1 MTKSNTIAYTQYNVL
16 HVNISSV
23 YISVF
28 YVHCSF
34 IHKDVLFLYEIFVA
48 LFATLSNN
56 VIHTKI
62 IGQFLH

>member
-16 HVNISSV
+16 PVNISSV

-34 IHKDVLFLYEIFVA
+34 Y
-48 LFATLSNN
+48 T
-56 VIHTKI
+56 
-62 IGQFLH
+62 